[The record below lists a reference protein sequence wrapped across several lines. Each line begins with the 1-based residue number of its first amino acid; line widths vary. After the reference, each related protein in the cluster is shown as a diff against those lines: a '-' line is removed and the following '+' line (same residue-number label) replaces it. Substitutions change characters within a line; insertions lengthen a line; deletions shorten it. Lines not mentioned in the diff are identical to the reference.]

1 MRIFT
6 VGIGT
11 AEGELLR
18 MKDAKGRTD
27 YVRDAAG
34 NVVKSHLNEAL
45 LRQVAEATEGGFY
58 LPLRGAKTIDTLY
71 EKGLA
76 PLPKTEQAMKLVKR
90 YHERYHWPLAA
101 AIVLLLVEMLL
112 PERRAVSRRSGK
124 TKRAEAVLGAPAVA
138 TALALILLPTIVSA
152 SPSSALRVYQSGK
165 YNDALKEYQLALQ
178 KKSDDPR
185 LHFNAGAAAYRATNY
200 DAAIQHFTSVLAARD
215 VKLQQAAYFNL
226 GNTHYRLGGKAG
238 DLDGLQELWEK
249 AIKDYQ
255 NAVTLDKNDPDAA
268 FNLAFVK
275 NNVEQIKRL
284 REAARRAKDA
294 ADEATR
300 RREYHQ
306 ALEIM
311 ENLLQQNPVAK
322 QFEDYAKK
330 LKDIDAI
337 TNPSQP

>member
-1 MRIFT
+1 M
-6 VGIGT
+6 
-11 AEGELLR
+11 
-18 MKDAKGRTD
+18 
-27 YVRDAAG
+27 
-34 NVVKSHLNEAL
+34 NEAL

-112 PERRAVSRRSGK
+112 PERRTMARRGPSRK
-124 TKRAEAVLGAPAVA
+124 VKRAEPVLGAPTVTA
-138 TALALILLPTIVSA
+138 ALAILLPIVASA
-152 SPSSALRVYQSGK
+152 SPSSALREYQSGK
-165 YNDALKEYQLALQ
+165 YNDALKEYQQALQ
-178 KKSDDPR
+178 KRSDDPR

-215 VKLQQAAYFNL
+215 VKLQQSAYFNL
-226 GNTHYRLGGKAG
+226 GNTHYRLGAKAE
-238 DLDGLQELWEK
+238 DLDGLQELWET

-255 NAVTLDKNDPDAA
+255 NAVALDKNDRDAV

-322 QFEDYAKK
+322 QFQDYAKK

-337 TNPSQP
+337 TSPSQP